1 MWILTTENRLIN
13 SDHLSAVVYDPKH
26 DQTVGFVDGKTI
38 KIDSG
43 DHVNLI
49 AGALSCN
56 YDYLEVR
63 KYE

>member
-1 MWILTTENRLIN
+1 MWILTTDRKLIN
-13 SDHLSAVVYDPKH
+13 TDHVSAVVYDKVH
-26 DQTVGFVDGKTI
+26 NQTVGFVDGKTI